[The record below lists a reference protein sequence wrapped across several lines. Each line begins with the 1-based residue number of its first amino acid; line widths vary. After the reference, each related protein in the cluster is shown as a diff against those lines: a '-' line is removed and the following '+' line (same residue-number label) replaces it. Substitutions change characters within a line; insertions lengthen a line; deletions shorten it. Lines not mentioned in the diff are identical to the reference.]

1 MSGPVLVIEL
11 AETVPAISIQRLR
24 ELLVRSSSRFEEK
37 RVGEY
42 DLNIHAE
49 SLGIAD
55 TGGIDGRRPVMVSL
69 MGPGVG
75 DEGIFEAEHADEV
88 DQDPLIGFT
97 PTHAVDVIAF
107 CDRPVDHVATALLT
121 AAVMDVIGGIAN
133 AELLEDQVPIVT
145 GLPGIIATM
154 TEPWPAAYGSGEF
167 LRAWA
172 RQPGF
177 RLLQ

>member
-1 MSGPVLVIEL
+1 MIEL
-11 AETVPAISIQRLR
+11 AEPVPPTSVQRLR
-24 ELLVRSSSRFEEK
+24 ELLVRSSSHFEEK

-49 SLGIAD
+49 SPGIAD

-69 MGPGVG
+69 MGPGIG
-75 DEGIFEAEHADEV
+75 DENIFEAEHADEV
-88 DQDPLIGFT
+88 DQEALIGFN

-107 CDRPVDHVATALLT
+107 CNRPVDHVVTALLT
-121 AAVMDVIGGIAN
+121 ASVMDVIGGVAN
-133 AELLEDQVPIVT
+133 AELREDQVPIVA
-145 GLPGIIATM
+145 GLPGIVATM
-154 TEPWPAAYGSGEF
+154 TDPWPAAYGSAEF

-177 RLLQ
+177 RLLK